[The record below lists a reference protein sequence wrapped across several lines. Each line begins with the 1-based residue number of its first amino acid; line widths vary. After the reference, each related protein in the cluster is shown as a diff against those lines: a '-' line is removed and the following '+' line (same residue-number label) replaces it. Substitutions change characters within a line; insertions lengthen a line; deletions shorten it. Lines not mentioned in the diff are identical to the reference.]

1 MGQGCHINTVL
12 WTGFMEM
19 VTFEQMMKEMGGT
32 WLAGIRRGQRTT
44 SAKTL
49 SREETRMV
57 GA

>member
-1 MGQGCHINTVL
+1 
-12 WTGFMEM
+12 MEM

-49 SREETRMV
+49 SREETRMI